1 MAGPANLAA
10 SMTLVADYWRARGW
24 DVVVRPTEAAGH
36 ATTLAREA
44 AAAGHSLVLAAG
56 GDGTLGD
63 VTNGLANTRTVM
75 APLPLGTANSFA
87 RELNMPLPGLL
98 NPRRLWQDVEVLA
111 DGMVQEMDL
120 GYLSTGAGNGRYW
133 LLWAG
138 VGADG
143 FLVDELEPRPKWT
156 KRVGP
161 ISYVFQGVPVLL
173 RLPSMNAV
181 VDVDGETYQGDYLL
195 VLVSNSRR
203 YAGGMVELSPGAYLD
218 DGVFEVWL
226 LPGRGILRIASYLVR
241 AKFGDLTQH
250 ENVRRL
256 VGQRITIRT
265 SPPFPFQTDGEPA
278 GHTPFTV
285 SLKPRALRLLVP
297 STAPA
302 NLFTCPGIPLA
313 DLK

>member
-1 MAGPANLAA
+1 M
-10 SMTLVADYWRARGW
+10 
-24 DVVVRPTEAAGH
+24 VVRPTQAAGH
-36 ATTLAREA
+36 ATALAREA
-44 AAAGHSLVLAAG
+44 AAAGHGLVLAAG
-56 GDGTLGD
+56 GDGTLGE
-63 VTNGLANTRTVM
+63 VTNGLAGTQVVM

-98 NPRRLWQDVEVLA
+98 NPRRLWQVIDVLA
-111 DGMVQEMDL
+111 GGRVQQMDL
-120 GYLSTGAGNGRYW
+120 GYVTAGEGNGRYC

-173 RLPSMNAV
+173 RLPPMTAV
-181 VDVDGETYQGDYLL
+181 VEVDGQTFQNDYLL

-203 YAGGMVELSPGAYLD
+203 YAGGMVELSPSAFLD

-226 LPGRGILRIASYLVR
+226 LHGQGLLRIAKYLIQAKVGNLAHQPEVVR
-241 AKFGDLTQH
+241 LTGRH
-250 ENVRRL
+250 IN
-256 VGQRITIRT
+256 IRT
-265 SPPFPFQTDGEPA
+265 VPSFPYQTDGEPA
-278 GHTPFTV
+278 GRTPFTV
-285 SLKPRALRLLVP
+285 SVKARALRLLVP

-302 NLFTCPGIPLA
+302 DLFTCPGIPLS
-313 DLK
+313 DLT